1 MDSSPDRVVHAHDHW
16 WQGSLGGGSL
26 RGMRARLRARIAM
39 HRRWILWAWSHVVV
53 AGGTTCAVVMM
64 ALCAWSLYQSRL
76 DTFHNAQAHLQSITS
91 VVERDIER
99 NFELYSLSLD
109 AAVDGMQQ
117 PQVMRLPPGLQR
129 QVLFD
134 RAASAQF
141 LGSML
146 ILNPEGDIIIDSEHD
161 IPRAGNFADRDYFQV
176 QRENTGVGLYVSDPF
191 KSRLRE
197 EAWTIAMSRR
207 LNHTDGSFAGVAT
220 LSVRLQYFRYLF
232 SSLNLGHGMSV
243 TLVKDSGELV
253 MREPLVDPSVIGQ
266 SFAGSQ
272 AFEHFNAT
280 QEGSFVAHSRSDN
293 TDRLYAYHRLPGL
306 PMIVAVA
313 SSLDDIY
320 AEWWRRTMT
329 IGLLMLMSGIGF
341 VAMAATLGKQLR
353 RRMAAEVELEVMA
366 RTDGLTGLS
375 NRRMLTEILDRE
387 WANAHVSGSAFSLLF
402 VDIDHFKMFND
413 TYGHQ
418 AGDVTLS
425 EVARCIRESIRA
437 DVDSAARYGGEE
449 FVIVL
454 PDTGPVAANGVAHK
468 VLQAI
473 RSLHIPHDL
482 STYARVTASIG
493 MVTWSAQTDRSIPA
507 LIKAADDALYRA
519 KAEGR
524 NRVVSELP
532 VPSTAAPAIG

>member
-1 MDSSPDRVVHAHDHW
+1 MDSSTDSVAHTREHW
-16 WQGSLGGGSL
+16 WHWPHGSGPL
-26 RGMRARLRARIAM
+26 RTMRQHVRERIVM
-39 HRRWILWAWSHVVV
+39 HRRWMLWAWSHIVF
-53 AGGTTCAVVMM
+53 AGGTTCALVMM
-64 ALCAWSLYQSRL
+64 TLCAWSLYQSRV
-76 DTFHNAQAHLQSITS
+76 DTFRNAQTHLQSISS

-109 AAVDGMQQ
+109 AVVDGMQQ
-117 PQVMRLPPGLQR
+117 PQVLRLPPGLQR

-146 ILNPEGDIIIDSEHD
+146 VLNPAGDIIIDSEHD

-176 QRENTGVGLYVSDPF
+176 QRENTGLGVYVSDPF
-191 KSRLRE
+191 KSRLRN

-207 LNHTDGSFAGVAT
+207 LNNPDGSFAGVAT
-220 LSVRLQYFRYLF
+220 LSMRLEYFHYLF
-232 SSLNLGHGMSV
+232 SGLNLGPGTAV
-243 TLVKDSGELV
+243 ALVKDSGEFI
-253 MREPLVDPSVIGQ
+253 MREPLPDPSIIGQ

-280 QEGSFVAHSRSDN
+280 REGSFVADSA
-293 TDRLYAYHRLPGL
+293 TDKVRRLYAYHRLPGL
-306 PMIVAVA
+306 PLIVAVSA
-313 SSLDDIY
+313 SLDHIY
-320 AEWWRRTMT
+320 AEWWRRAIT
-329 IGLLMLMSGIGF
+329 IGVLMLLSGIGF

-375 NRRMLTEILDRE
+375 NRRRLTEILDRE
-387 WANAHVSGSAFSLLF
+387 WGNAHTSGRAFSLLF

-425 EVARCIRESIRA
+425 EVAHCIRESIRA
-437 DVDSAARYGGEE
+437 DIDSAARYGGEE
-449 FVIVL
+449 FVVVL
-454 PDTGPVAANGVAHK
+454 PDTGPVAANAVAHK
-468 VLQAI
+468 MLQAI
-473 RSLHIPHDL
+473 RTLHIPHDL
-482 STYARVTASIG
+482 SIYGCVTASIG
-493 MVTWSAQTDRSIPA
+493 IVSWTAHADRTIPA
-507 LIKAADDALYRA
+507 LIKAADEALYRA

-524 NRVVSELP
+524 NRVVSDLP
-532 VPSTAAPAIG
+532 VPSTAAPVMA